1 MDYSWPTRGAP
12 EDGVVAIDAQGRI
25 DYLNGA
31 AAALF
36 GYDHGVLLGQALEVL
51 IPRRQVQLH
60 MQLRRAFDAGKVPL
74 AIGRMRSVTGLRRD
88 GTEIALQVMLKRDA
102 DAGRVFAFLHPLD
115 RPGAS
120 RHESREPGE
129 DALTGLPDRRALRF
143 DLDALLTRVDPAQGR
158 VCLLFVEID
167 PFAGNRAAFEPAHH
181 DALIRA
187 CADRLEGL
195 ESDDVRLYRSGEDG
209 FVFLMMQ
216 GAEPMVP
223 GPQLARVMTLLR
235 APFEIGGHPLH
246 LEFGIGHASAPEH
259 GAHAGELIANAA
271 LALAASKVAFN
282 RPTGYDESL
291 RNRVEHRHR
300 LLRDLRAAVER
311 REFELYYQP
320 QVDLVS
326 GRIVAL
332 EALLRWRHPEWGLLL
347 PGAFMEVLSS
357 SELSLAVGDWVLRE
371 ACAQVAIWNMSR
383 EAPLTVAVN
392 VFPRQFDRDI
402 LPASIT
408 RALAESGLPP
418 ALLEIEITENIVIDP
433 AAHSSEVFEAL
444 HALGVGLV
452 LDDFGTGYASL
463 TCLARHPVQKL
474 KIDKSFVAGIDTGP
488 GYRAILK
495 SLQALARALGLG
507 TVVEGVETEDI
518 AALMREFGFE
528 IGQGFLWS
536 KPIPRE
542 DCARVLGLIGR
553 VSCSERSV

>member
-1 MDYSWPTRGAP
+1 MDYAWPTRGAP

-25 DYLNGA
+25 DYLNAA

-36 GYDHGVLLGQALEVL
+36 GYDHGVLLGQAVEVL
-51 IPRRQVQLH
+51 IPQRQSQIH
-60 MQLRRAFDAGKVPL
+60 AQLRRAFTAGKAPL
-74 AIGRMRSVTGLRRD
+74 AIGRMRSVAGLRRD
-88 GTEIALQVMLKRDA
+88 GTEIALHVMLKRDA
-102 DAGRVFAFLHPLD
+102 DTGRVFAFLHPLD
-115 RPGAS
+115 RPGGA
-120 RHESREPGE
+120 RRDSREPGE
-129 DALTGLPDRRALRF
+129 DRLTGLPDRRALRA
-143 DLDALLTRVDPAQGR
+143 DLDALLTQGDPAQGQ

-167 PFAGNRAAFEPAHH
+167 PFAGNRTAVDPAHH

-187 CADRLEGL
+187 CAARLERL

-209 FVFLMMQ
+209 FVFLMVQ
-216 GAEPMVP
+216 RAAPAVP
-223 GPQLARVMTLLR
+223 GPQLARVTTVLR

-246 LEFGIGHASAPEH
+246 LEFGIGHASSPEH
-259 GAHAGELIANAA
+259 GVQAGELIANAA
-271 LALAASKVAFN
+271 LALAASRAAFN

-320 QVDLVS
+320 QVDLAS

-383 EAPLTVAVN
+383 DNPLTVAVN

-402 LPASIT
+402 LPASIL

-418 ALLEIEITENIVIDP
+418 AQLEIEITENIVIDP
-433 AAHSSEVFEAL
+433 AAQSSEVFEAL
-444 HALGVGLV
+444 HALGVALV

-495 SLQALARALGLG
+495 SLQALAGALGLG
-507 TVVEGVETEDI
+507 TVVEGVETEEI
-518 AALMREFGFE
+518 AALMRDFGFE
-528 IGQGFLWS
+528 IGQGFFWNR
-536 KPIPRE
+536 PMPRQ
-542 DCARVLGLIGR
+542 DCARVLGFVDQ
-553 VSCSERSV
+553 VSSA